1 MTRSLRSLA
10 LAALFALAPSLP
22 VAAQELKVGD
32 PAPDFTVT
40 WVTAAGTEAK
50 PFTLSQHRGE
60 TVVLAFFPKA
70 RTRGCT
76 TQMEA
81 YRDRYANM
89 FLGGK
94 TVTLIGVSTD
104 APEELT
110 AWAKDAKFPFHFAAD
125 TAKVVGK
132 AYGAAS
138 ITGFHKRHLYVIDP
152 AGRISYIATP
162 FNQMADVAY
171 TDLGSAVAKSAGGK

>member
-1 MTRSLRSLA
+1 MSRTLRPF
-10 LAALFALAPSLP
+10 LAAALVALAPLTAL
-22 VAAQELKVGD
+22 AAQELKVGD

-89 FLGGK
+89 FLGGRK
-94 TVTLIGVSTD
+94 VTLIGVSTD

-132 AYGAAS
+132 AYGAAN

>member
-1 MTRSLRSLA
+1 MTRSLPSLAVAALLA
-10 LAALFALAPSLP
+10 LAAPAT
-22 VAAQELKVGD
+22 AQDLKVGD
-32 PAPDFTVT
+32 AAPDFTVT
-40 WVTAAGTEAK
+40 WVTAAGPEAK
-50 PFTLSQHRGE
+50 PFKLSEHRGE

-81 YRDRYANM
+81 YRDRYANL

-94 TVTLIGVSTD
+94 KVTLIGVSTD
-104 APEELT
+104 SPEELT

-132 AYGAAS
+132 AFGAS
-138 ITGFHKRHLYVIDP
+138 TITAFHKRHLYVIDP

-171 TDLGSAVAKSAGGK
+171 TDLGSAVAKSAGGR

>member
-76 TQMEA
+76 
-81 YRDRYANM
+81 NM

-94 TVTLIGVSTD
+94 MVTLIGVSTD

-171 TDLGSAVAKSAGGK
+171 TDLGSAVAKTAGGK

>member
-1 MTRSLRSLA
+1 
-10 LAALFALAPSLP
+10 
-22 VAAQELKVGD
+22 
-32 PAPDFTVT
+32 
-40 WVTAAGTEAK
+40 
-50 PFTLSQHRGE
+50 
-60 TVVLAFFPKA
+60 VVLAFFPKA

-94 TVTLIGVSTD
+94 KVTLIGVSTD
-104 APEELT
+104 SPEELT

-132 AYGAAS
+132 AYGAS
-138 ITGFHKRHLYVIDP
+138 TITAFHKRHLYVIDP